1 MGRTLSVVKSGDLEI
16 VMTRSFNAPR
26 ALVFDAWTK
35 AELVRRWFG
44 PRDWEVSE
52 CEIDLRVGGRW
63 RYRLRHGDGREMLLQ
78 GVYQEIR
85 RPERLVS
92 LETNDDCDASE
103 GQALATLSLVEQGG
117 VTTLTQVLKYGSKR
131 IRDAVLESGMERGV
145 GEGFDKLAEAL
156 AVPAGACTR

>member
-1 MGRTLSVVKSGDLEI
+1 MGRTLSVVRSGDLEI
-16 VMTRSFNAPR
+16 VMTRSFDAPR

-35 AELVRRWFG
+35 PELARRWFG
-44 PRDWEVSE
+44 PHGCEVVE

-63 RYRLRHGDGREMLLQ
+63 RYRLRHGGGVEMLLQ

-92 LETNDDCDASE
+92 LETNEDCDASE
-103 GQALATLSLVEQGG
+103 GQALGTVTLAEDAG
-117 VTTLTQVLKYGSKR
+117 VTTLTQVVRYSSSR

-145 GEGFDKLAEAL
+145 GEGFDKLAEIV
-156 AVPAGACTR
+156 AVPAGV